1 MPDQLTLF
9 DKRWLRRQ
17 ERWRSPGE
25 LFRAAPYSVD
35 VIAEGDAKRFVC
47 EHHYSGS
54 YPAGRLAVGL
64 FGPGPRLEGVSV
76 FSEPSNPQVVPRY
89 TGLSRARGA
98 ELGRFV
104 CLPSVRYNGE
114 TWFLARA
121 FRLLRLEKGLDAVVS
136 YADPLERT
144 TAAGELTKPAH
155 WGTIYQAS
163 NALYAGRSESRWL
176 HLAPDGQV
184 ISPRALSKIRNQE
197 KGHQYAERLLA
208 TLGADQ
214 RQWGEDHGA
223 WLRRVLDRPPFR
235 RVKHPG
241 NFAYVFGLTTE
252 SKNGIAAHL
261 EGGRVYPKVD
271 AA

>member
-1 MPDQLTLF
+1 MPDQLSLF

-25 LFRAAPYSVD
+25 LFRAAPYAVD
-35 VIAEGDAKRFVC
+35 VIAEEQAKRFVC

-64 FGPGPRLEGVSV
+64 YGPRSRLEGVAV
-76 FSEPSNPQVVPRY
+76 FSEPSNPQVVPSY
-89 TGLSRARGA
+89 TGLSRDRGA

-121 FRLLRLEKGLDAVVS
+121 FRLVLLEKGLYGIVS

-144 TAAGELTKPAH
+144 TASGEITKPAH

-163 NALYAGRSESRWL
+163 NAIYAGRATARWL
-176 HLAPDGQV
+176 HLAPDGRIV
-184 ISPRALSKIRNQE
+184 SPRAVSKIRQQE
-197 KGHQYAERLLA
+197 KGHAYAERQLVA
-208 TLGADQ
+208 MGAAP
-214 RQWGEDHGA
+214 RAPGEDPTSWVA
-223 WLRRVLDRPPFR
+223 RSLNQPPFR
-235 RVKHPG
+235 RIRHPG
-241 NFAYVFGLTTE
+241 NHAYVFGLSSTA
-252 SKNGIAAHL
+252 KNEILAHL
-261 EGGRVYPKVD
+261 EGGVAYPKKV